1 MKHWPSKPATP
12 RTSKTRL
19 SRSFLCI
26 LALFPLFVD
35 LSLFAAAKPGPTP
48 VRVADAS
55 CGACHAQ
62 ILHTYLATPM
72 ANASGDALDKLK
84 PVTYLHQPSGV
95 TYSIAARDGQA
106 TLTAS
111 DSHVPAEPVTRPLS
125 YFLGSG
131 HLGVT
136 YLYFIRD
143 ALFESPVAWYAA
155 SGSYDMKPGLGGLQR
170 MPPAIPAESACLR
183 CHMSAVQT
191 SLPGTVNRYRDLPF
205 LHGGI
210 TCEACHG
217 DSAPHVHAA
226 GKAPILNPAHFD
238 ADRRDSLCISC
249 HLEGDVTVERAG
261 KSALNYRPGESIST
275 YLAFYIRAKADPRAR
290 GVSEVE
296 QLSQSTCK
304 RRSGDKM
311 SCMSCHDPHF
321 TPGPEQRV
329 AFYRSKCLACHAQ
342 PEFAASHH
350 PENPDCT
357 SCHMRRTGAE
367 NIPHVA
373 WTDHRILRLPE
384 TTAVAHDSTIAGEL
398 SPIFSPGATKRDL
411 AMAEYQLL
419 LEGDHSYENGAWTL
433 LSELKDSLSDDRAAL
448 DAWGNMNAE
457 RHDFPAAEAAFHRVL
472 TLAPEDLTASSNL
485 GILLA
490 KGGNLTESAQILTK
504 AFANNNDIAGLA
516 MNLARVECAEGDAQ
530 AAQGTLQSALAYS
543 PDLDDLQRLRDQ
555 IHDHPADCST
565 SAKKP

>member
-19 SRSFLCI
+19 SRTLRI
-26 LALFPLFVD
+26 LVLFPLFVD
-35 LSLFAAAKPGPTP
+35 SSLFAAAKPGPTP
-48 VRVADAS
+48 VREADAS
-55 CGACHAQ
+55 CASCHAQ
-62 ILHTYLATPM
+62 IMHTYLATPM
-72 ANASGDALDKLK
+72 ANASGDAIDKLK

-111 DSHVPAEPVTRPLS
+111 DPHTPAEPVTRTLS

-136 YLYFIRD
+136 YLYLIRD

-155 SGSYDMKPGLGGLQR
+155 SGSYDMKPGLGNLQR
-170 MPPAIPAESACLR
+170 MPPAIPAQSACLR
-183 CHMSAVQT
+183 CHMSAVQAN
-191 SLPGTVNRYRDLPF
+191 LPGTVNRYRDLPF
-205 LHGGI
+205 LHSGI

-217 DSAPHVHAA
+217 DSAPHVHSG
-226 GKAPILNPAHFD
+226 GKAPIVNPAHLD
-238 ADRRDSLCISC
+238 ADQRDSVCISC

-275 YLAFYIRAKADPRAR
+275 YLAFYIRTKADPQAR

-304 RRSGDKM
+304 RMSGDKM

-329 AFYRSKCLACHAQ
+329 AFYRGKCLACHTQ
-342 PEFAASHH
+342 PGFAASHH

-357 SCHMRRTGAE
+357 SCHMRRTGAK

-373 WTDHRILRLPE
+373 WTDHRILRVPE
-384 TTAVAHDSTIAGEL
+384 TGAVAPDATVAGGL
-398 SPIFSPGATKRDL
+398 SPIFSRRTTPRDL

-419 LEGDHSYENGAWTL
+419 LEGDRSYENRAWAL
-433 LSELKDSLSDDRAAL
+433 LSEVKSSINDDKAAL
-448 DAWGNMNAE
+448 DALGNVSAE
-457 RHDFPAAEAAFHRVL
+457 DHDFSSAAAAFRRVL
-472 TLAPEDLTASSNL
+472 VLDPEDLTALSNL
-485 GILLA
+485 GILAA
-490 KGGNLTESAQILTK
+490 KRGNLSESAQLLTK
-504 AFANNNDIAGLA
+504 AFDHNNDIAGLA
-516 MNLARVECAEGDAQ
+516 ANLARVECADGDAQ
-530 AAQGTLQSALAYS
+530 SAEQTLQTALTYS
-543 PDLDDLQRLRDQ
+543 PDLDDLRRLRNQ
-555 IHDHPADCST
+555 IKDRPADCSA